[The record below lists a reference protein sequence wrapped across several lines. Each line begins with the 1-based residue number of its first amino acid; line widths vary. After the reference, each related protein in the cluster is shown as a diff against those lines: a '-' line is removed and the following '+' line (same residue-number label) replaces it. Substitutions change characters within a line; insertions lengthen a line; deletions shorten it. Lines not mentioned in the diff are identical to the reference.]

1 MDDIRKSPAPPE
13 PPRIL
18 EIFLPQWRI
27 KNLRERGDSLLQAVT
42 ICSRAEIE
50 LLFDS
55 VTAGRYDVGELSIP
69 GPDTDA
75 PYRVKLRLK
84 GT

>member
-1 MDDIRKSPAPPE
+1 MTDIRKTSPPPE
-13 PPRIL
+13 LPRVL
-18 EIFLPQWRI
+18 EIQLSQWRI
-27 KNLRERGDSLLQAVT
+27 NNAQKRGDSLLQAVT